1 MYLCNKCRS
10 NKKKPW
16 NATYVVYQAPPYMA
30 TLLFTHPLHVQL
42 LSFFEIGLHMQ
53 SQNWGFATSQII
65 ETY

>member
-1 MYLCNKCRS
+1 MYLCNKCHS

-53 SQNWGFATSQII
+53 SQNWGFATNQII
-65 ETY
+65 